1 MNDQQRFFTLAL
13 ILVTGF
19 LVYILG
25 PILTPFIAAA
35 ILAYVA
41 DPLVD
46 KLEKYNLGRTLA
58 ASIVFVSMNALGGLL
73 LLFLVPLLQGQILI
87 FVQKV
92 PGYIVFL
99 ETHFLPWMDAELG
112 INFKE
117 FDFSI
122 VTQTLQEN
130 WQTAGSV
137 ATTLVASVTRSGL
150 AIGNGIM
157 NLTIISVVSFYLLR
171 DWDHLVAGVRSL
183 IPKRV
188 EPIISSL
195 ASESDEVIGAFFR
208 GQILVMLALGT
219 IYSAGLSMIGL
230 DLAIM
235 IGLLAGLVSFV
246 PYLGFIVGIVV
257 ACVAAIMQ
265 FHDITYL
272 FYVIAVF
279 GVGQVLE
286 SVLLTP
292 LLVGDRV
299 GLHPVAVI
307 FAVLAGGQ
315 LFGFVGILL
324 ALPIAAVLAVII
336 RYIHR
341 RYQQSELYT
350 TENELDSGA
359 K

>member
-1 MNDQQRFFTLAL
+1 MNNQQRFFILAL

-19 LVYILG
+19 LVYLLG
-25 PILTPFIAAA
+25 PVLTPFIAAA

-46 KLEKYNLGRTLA
+46 KLETYKLKRTLA
-58 ASIVFVSMNALGGLL
+58 TSIVFVSMNALGVLL
-73 LLFLVPLLQGQILI
+73 LLFLIPLLQGQILI

-92 PGYIVFL
+92 PGYISFI
-99 ETHFLPWMDAELG
+99 ETRFLPWLDLKLG
-112 INFKE
+112 VNFKE
-117 FDFSI
+117 FGFGI

-130 WQTAGSV
+130 WSTAGSV
-137 ATTLVASVTRSGL
+137 ATRLVASVTRSGL
-150 AIGNGIM
+150 AIGNGVM

-183 IPKRV
+183 IPKRI
-188 EPIISSL
+188 EPVISSL
-195 ASESDEVIGAFFR
+195 AKESDEVIGAFFR
-208 GQILVMLALGT
+208 GQMLVMLALGI
-219 IYSAGLSMIGL
+219 IYSLGLGLIGL
-230 DLAIM
+230 DLAIL

-246 PYLGFIVGIVV
+246 PYLGFIVGILV
-257 ACVAAIMQ
+257 ACIAAIMQ

-279 GVGQVLE
+279 TVGQVLE

-315 LFGFVGILL
+315 LFGFVGVLL

-341 RYQQSELYT
+341 QYQQSELYT
-350 TENELDSGA
+350 TESELDSGT

>member
-1 MNDQQRFFTLAL
+1 MSDQQRFFILAL

-19 LVYILG
+19 LVYLLG
-25 PILTPFIAAA
+25 PILTPFITAA

-46 KLEKYNLGRTLA
+46 KLEKYKLGRTLA
-58 ASIVFVSMNALGGLL
+58 TSIVFVSMNTLGVLL
-73 LLFLVPLLQGQILI
+73 LLFLVPLIQGQILI

-92 PGYIVFL
+92 PSYIAFI
-99 ETHFLPWMDAELG
+99 ETSFLPWLDTKLG

-122 VTQTLQEN
+122 VSQTLQEN
-130 WQTAGSV
+130 WRTAGGV

-171 DWDHLVAGVRSL
+171 DWDHLVAGIRSL
-183 IPKRV
+183 LPKRI
-188 EPIISSL
+188 EPVISSL
-195 ASESDEVIGAFFR
+195 ASESNEVIGAFFR
-208 GQILVMLALGT
+208 GQMLVMLALGA
-219 IYSAGLSMIGL
+219 IYSAGLGMIGM

-257 ACVAAIMQ
+257 ACIAAIMQ

-272 FYVIAVF
+272 FYVFAVF

-315 LFGFVGILL
+315 LFGFVGVLL
-324 ALPIAAVLAVII
+324 ALPIGAVLAVII

-341 RYQQSELYT
+341 QYQQSELYN
-350 TENELDSGA
+350 TENKLDSGA
-359 K
+359 E